1 MKKKIITTVLTLAF
15 TLVLCATLFA
25 CDKKGDDKKINYAI
39 DNSFVVL
46 ERNVGNALVFS
57 PVTNAT
63 RDENGKVTK
72 GNNLNCEYGV
82 IL

>member
-57 PVTNAT
+57 PVTNA
-63 RDENGKVTK
+63 RATK
-72 GNNLNCEYGV
+72 TEK
-82 IL
+82 